1 MEKKESLIRQA
12 TTVGQVKE
20 MLEDYTDDTPIF
32 FACNYGDYHNTQQAL
47 YISEAEEV
55 DSSAM
60 MTSGYSHS
68 GLAVDQD
75 GHSASYCPACDEE
88 RENNQEA
95 CPCGSVRPV
104 VDEGGNPVVAEEDD
118 FSILILK

>member
-1 MEKKESLIRQA
+1 MDTKQRLIQQA

-47 YISEAEEV
+47 FISEAEEV

-68 GLAVDQD
+68 GLAVEDD
-75 GHSASYCPACDEE
+75 DELREYYCPSCDETRQSPQRCACGTQVCDEE
-88 RENNQEA
+88 GET
-95 CPCGSVRPV
+95 V
-104 VDEGGNPVVAEEDD
+104 EDD
-118 FSILILK
+118 DEISILILK